1 MNYINK
7 SLPLAAGGV
16 GGQGGGAAGG
26 GCSRAGPPLPSPQAA
41 GRPAKVL
48 ALCRGAAWIVWEE
61 LSSSVVPFRI
71 LFSAEDL
78 MKISISSNTVYR

>member
-7 SLPLAAGGV
+7 SSPLAAGEV
-16 GGQGGGAAGG
+16 GGQGGRAAGV
-26 GCSRAGPPLPSPQAA
+26 GCSQAGSPLQPTGSRQAKA
-41 GRPAKVL
+41 L
-48 ALCRGAAWIVWEE
+48 ALFRGAAWIVWEE